1 MRRFSPQAISGIF
14 VLVTGA
20 AVVYTLVAGPV
31 DEPVAVPTVTSR
43 PEPQVVEVPP
53 PTVEGIDDAVQR
65 VLYSS
70 GKAEAVAVD
79 QLSQLP
85 AEVARILVFYGVT
98 LTVPSEPGS
107 TG

>member
-1 MRRFSPQAISGIF
+1 LSRLSPQAISGVF
-14 VLVTGA
+14 VLVAGA

-31 DEPVAVPTVTSR
+31 DEPVPVPPVTSR
-43 PEPQVVEVPP
+43 PEPQVVEVPL

-65 VLYSS
+65 VLYAS
-70 GKAEAVAVD
+70 GKAEAMAVD

-85 AEVARILVFYGVT
+85 PEVARILVYYGVT
-98 LTVPSEPGS
+98 LAIPTEPGV